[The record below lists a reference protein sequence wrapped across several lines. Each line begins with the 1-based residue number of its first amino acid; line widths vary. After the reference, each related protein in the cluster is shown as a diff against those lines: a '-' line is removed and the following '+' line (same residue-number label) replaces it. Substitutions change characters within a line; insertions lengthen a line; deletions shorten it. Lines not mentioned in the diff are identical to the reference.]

1 MNVRKWQIFIV
12 DDHPLVRLGI
22 TQLVNAESDMFVCG
36 EAEDMRTA
44 LRKLLTAAVDLVL
57 LDLSLRG
64 GDGFELLTQLRT
76 QRPDQRVPVVS
87 THDERLYGERI
98 IRAGASG
105 YIMKATEPDKI
116 LAAIRKAL
124 RGDLA
129 VSEAL
134 AASLLSSV
142 MLGQRREGQSPLETL
157 SDREL
162 EVFQLLA
169 QGMVSRDIAKALG
182 ISAKTVETHQF
193 NVRTKLGAE
202 SMHHLRRM
210 AFAWTREG
218 GEDPRDIPAEPPPR
232 AAAK

>member
-44 LRKLLTAAVDLVL
+44 LSNLLTAAVDLVL

-76 QRPDQRVPVVS
+76 QRPNQRVLVVS
-87 THDERLYGERI
+87 THDERLYGERT

-142 MLGQRREGQSPLETL
+142 MLGQRREGQSPLDTL

-218 GEDPRDIPAEPPPR
+218 GEEPRDIPAEPPPR

>member
-44 LRKLLTAAVDLVL
+44 LSKLLTAAVDLVL

-76 QRPDQRVPVVS
+76 QRPNQRVLVVS

-142 MLGQRREGQSPLETL
+142 MLGQRREGQSPLDTL

-169 QGMVSRDIAKALG
+169 QGLVSRDIARALG

-210 AFAWTREG
+210 AFAWTRKGSEG
-218 GEDPRDIPAEPPPR
+218 PLDLPAEPPPR
-232 AAAK
+232 SSAK

>member
-44 LRKLLTAAVDLVL
+44 LSKLLTTAVDLVL

-76 QRPDQRVPVVS
+76 QRPNQRVLVVS

-142 MLGQRREGQSPLETL
+142 MLGQRREGQSPLDTL

-210 AFAWTREG
+210 AFAWTRKGNE
-218 GEDPRDIPAEPPPR
+218 EPLDTPVEPPPR

>member
-76 QRPDQRVPVVS
+76 QRPDQRVLVVS

>member
-44 LRKLLTAAVDLVL
+44 LSKLLTAAVDLVL

-76 QRPDQRVPVVS
+76 QRPNQRVLVVS

-142 MLGQRREGQSPLETL
+142 MLGQRREGQSPLDTL

-169 QGMVSRDIAKALG
+169 QGLVSRDIAKALG

-210 AFAWTREG
+210 AFAWTRKGSE
-218 GEDPRDIPAEPPPR
+218 EPLDIPAEPLAR